1 MCLGGQRRVR
11 VCALEV
17 RGLCVFPH
25 MPSEQG
31 LVCNREE
38 SDVSF
43 GAFTKRVLCF
53 LSYHDKLANMLIV
66 VFCFVKIICR
76 KMLFGN
82 VDFSCF
88 L

>member
-43 GAFTKRVLCF
+43 GALTKRV
-53 LSYHDKLANMLIV
+53 DKLANMLIFV
-66 VFCFVKIICR
+66 VFLSKPYVGKCCLE
-76 KMLFGN
+76 MLT
-82 VDFSCF
+82 F
-88 L
+88 LVFCKHHL